1 MLYCRWWYH
10 LFDED
15 SSNVTFSR
23 DEKGILS
30 VNINNINLGN
40 VNFDEDNPET
50 ITHARRM
57 ALHNRRNAF
66 WKNV

>member
-1 MLYCRWWYH
+1 M
-10 LFDED
+10 
-15 SSNVTFSR
+15 
-23 DEKGILS
+23 GILS